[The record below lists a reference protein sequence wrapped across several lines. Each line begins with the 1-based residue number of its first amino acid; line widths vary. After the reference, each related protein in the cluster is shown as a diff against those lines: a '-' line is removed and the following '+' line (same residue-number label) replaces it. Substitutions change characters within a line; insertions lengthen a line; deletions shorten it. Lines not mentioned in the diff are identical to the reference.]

1 MFLWI
6 SRILCFIPLNIIHPT
21 FIKGRKNMPKGK
33 AIISSNHLSNWDIA
47 LYLLN
52 TSERVNI
59 MAKKELFK
67 NKLFGGLLKDYGGIP
82 IDRDGNDLNAIKTC
96 IKKLKDNEK
105 LFVFPEGT
113 RNKSEN
119 LDEMQ
124 ELNTISTEKVGKK
137 IPTSKKDTLMTEE
150 EWMKSVF
157 ASASGEASE
166 ENLSDGNLQRYNEL
180 MRKLKDDM
188 TFASMISAPS
198 ENFDINEAMNPK
210 DDLNKILGDLL

>member
-67 NKLFGGLLKDYGGIP
+67 NFFLNSSWFFGDGEKRIRMNKLSQSASFGL
-82 IDRDGNDLNAIKTC
+82 
-96 IKKLKDNEK
+96 
-105 LFVFPEGT
+105 PEGM
-113 RNKSEN
+113 SAIE
-119 LDEMQ
+119 
-124 ELNTISTEKVGKK
+124 ELFSLAF
-137 IPTSKKDTLMTEE
+137 IP
-150 EWMKSVF
+150 
-157 ASASGEASE
+157 
-166 ENLSDGNLQRYNEL
+166 
-180 MRKLKDDM
+180 LK
-188 TFASMISAPS
+188 
-198 ENFDINEAMNPK
+198 
-210 DDLNKILGDLL
+210 

>member
-21 FIKGRKNMPKGK
+21 VIKGRKNMPKGK
-33 AIISSNHLSNWDIA
+33 AIISCNHWSNWDIA
-47 LYLLN
+47 LYVLN

-67 NKLFGGLLKDYGGIP
+67 NKVFGGLLKDYGGIP

-113 RNKSEN
+113 RHKPEGEVLGEIKSGMAMIAIKTKTPIVPVWIERKPKLFRKSVYHIGQPFELEGFYGKK
-119 LDEMQ
+119 LDEETLNQANEVVRAKML
-124 ELNTISTEKVGKK
+124 ELYQQTKEKKK
-137 IPTSKKDTLMTEE
+137 KQ
-150 EWMKSVF
+150 
-157 ASASGEASE
+157 
-166 ENLSDGNLQRYNEL
+166 N
-180 MRKLKDDM
+180 
-188 TFASMISAPS
+188 
-198 ENFDINEAMNPK
+198 
-210 DDLNKILGDLL
+210 

>member
-113 RNKSEN
+113 RHKPE
-119 LDEMQ
+119 
-124 ELNTISTEKVGKK
+124 
-137 IPTSKKDTLMTEE
+137 
-150 EWMKSVF
+150 
-157 ASASGEASE
+157 GE
-166 ENLSDGNLQRYNEL
+166 
-180 MRKLKDDM
+180 
-188 TFASMISAPS
+188 
-198 ENFDINEAMNPK
+198 
-210 DDLNKILGDLL
+210 ILGEIKNGMAMIAIKTIE

>member
-113 RNKSEN
+113 RHKPEGEVLGEIKNGMAMIAIKTKTPIVPVWIERKPRLFRKSVYHIGTPFELTEFYGQK
-119 LDEMQ
+119 LDEETLNRANLVVREKML
-124 ELNTISTEKVGKK
+124 ELYEQTKK
-137 IPTSKKDTLMTEE
+137 NKKA
-150 EWMKSVF
+150 K
-157 ASASGEASE
+157 
-166 ENLSDGNLQRYNEL
+166 
-180 MRKLKDDM
+180 
-188 TFASMISAPS
+188 
-198 ENFDINEAMNPK
+198 
-210 DDLNKILGDLL
+210 